1 MVKLTTKIAS
11 LKLFASYA
19 IATYILVMLTSALN
33 LFKGYVAD
41 TFYIAETLL
50 IILTIILI
58 IILTTEQT
66 WKHHDLWR
74 RIVEVLLLLMTLTGN
89 VFTLLMFVSIRRVT
103 NVHRKYI
110 VITGGNRLYEKLLDI
125 VLRLSGYLF

>member
-19 IATYILVMLTSALN
+19 IATYILVILTSALN

-50 IILTIILI
+50 IVLTIILI

-66 WKHHDLWR
+66 WKHHDLWTYR
-74 RIVEVLLLLMTLTGN
+74 RSVVIVDDINRERIYIIN
-89 VFTLLMFVSIRRVT
+89 VC
-103 NVHRKYI
+103 KY
-110 VITGGNRLYEKLLDI
+110 
-125 VLRLSGYLF
+125 

>member
-50 IILTIILI
+50 IILI

-74 RIVEVLLLLMTLTGN
+74 RIVEVLLLLMALTGN
-89 VFTLLMFVSIRRVT
+89 VFTLLMFVSIRR
-103 NVHRKYI
+103 Y
-110 VITGGNRLYEKLLDI
+110 
-125 VLRLSGYLF
+125 

>member
-19 IATYILVMLTSALN
+19 IATYILVILTSALN

-50 IILTIILI
+50 IVLTIIFNFNYFSSYCSYFWCV
-58 IILTTEQT
+58 T
-66 WKHHDLWR
+66 KHYR
-74 RIVEVLLLLMTLTGN
+74 R
-89 VFTLLMFVSIRRVT
+89 
-103 NVHRKYI
+103 
-110 VITGGNRLYEKLLDI
+110 
-125 VLRLSGYLF
+125 LF

>member
-66 WKHHDLWR
+66 WKHHDLWPTYR
-74 RIVEVLLLLMTLTGN
+74 RSVVIVDDINRQRIYIIN
-89 VFTLLMFVSIRRVT
+89 VC
-103 NVHRKYI
+103 KY
-110 VITGGNRLYEKLLDI
+110 
-125 VLRLSGYLF
+125 

>member
-19 IATYILVMLTSALN
+19 IATYILVILTSALN

-50 IILTIILI
+50 IVLTIIINYHLNN
-58 IILTTEQT
+58 
-66 WKHHDLWR
+66 
-74 RIVEVLLLLMTLTGN
+74 G
-89 VFTLLMFVSIRRVT
+89 T
-103 NVHRKYI
+103 NM
-110 VITGGNRLYEKLLDI
+110 EA
-125 VLRLSGYLF
+125 S

>member
-19 IATYILVMLTSALN
+19 IATYILVILTSALN

-50 IILTIILI
+50 IVLTIILI
-58 IILTTEQT
+58 IILTTE
-66 WKHHDLWR
+66 KHGS
-74 RIVEVLLLLMTLTGN
+74 IMTYGD
-89 VFTLLMFVSIRRVT
+89 VSS
-103 NVHRKYI
+103 KCCYC
-110 VITGGNRLYEKLLDI
+110 
-125 VLRLSGYLF
+125 

>member
-19 IATYILVMLTSALN
+19 IATYILVILTSALN

-50 IILTIILI
+50 IVLT
-58 IILTTEQT
+58 
-66 WKHHDLWR
+66 HHFNYHFNN
-74 RIVEVLLLLMTLTGN
+74 G
-89 VFTLLMFVSIRRVT
+89 T
-103 NVHRKYI
+103 NM
-110 VITGGNRLYEKLLDI
+110 EA
-125 VLRLSGYLF
+125 S

>member
-74 RIVEVLLLLMTLTGN
+74 RIVEVLLLLMALTGN
-89 VFTLLMFVSIRRVT
+89 VFTLLM
-103 NVHRKYI
+103 
-110 VITGGNRLYEKLLDI
+110 L
-125 VLRLSGYLF
+125 

>member
-19 IATYILVMLTSALN
+19 IATYILVILTSALN

-74 RIVEVLLLLMTLTGN
+74 RIVEVLLLLMALTGN
-89 VFTLLMFVSIRRVT
+89 VFTLLMFVSIRRYQRT
-103 NVHRKYI
+103 SQIHSYNGWESFIR
-110 VITGGNRLYEKLLDI
+110 KLLDI